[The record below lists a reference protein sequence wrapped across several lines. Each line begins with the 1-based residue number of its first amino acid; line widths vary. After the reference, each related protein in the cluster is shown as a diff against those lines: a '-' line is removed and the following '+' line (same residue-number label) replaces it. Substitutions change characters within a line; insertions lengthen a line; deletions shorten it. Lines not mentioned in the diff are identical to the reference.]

1 MPPAGTSA
9 ATGRIGPS
17 ASRQGQCADMYV
29 TGCRLHAADRIHYGV
44 KKVKNI
50 GKRIL
55 QPNKTRKPS

>member
-44 KKVKNI
+44 KKVKI
-50 GKRIL
+50 
-55 QPNKTRKPS
+55 